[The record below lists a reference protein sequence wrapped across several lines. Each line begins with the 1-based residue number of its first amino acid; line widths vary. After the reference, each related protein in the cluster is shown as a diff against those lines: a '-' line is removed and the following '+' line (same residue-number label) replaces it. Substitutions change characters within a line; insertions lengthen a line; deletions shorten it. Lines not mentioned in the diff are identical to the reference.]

1 MRVPRTAISRPS
13 AGSLRA
19 PGAPSGGGCA
29 HELRPRASGRKC
41 GGRRG
46 GASPGSME
54 RASVATRGGY
64 VPGFL
69 LALQTKSGAEAPR
82 ALVQEQELRQWGLTG
97 QWPRADIPRLHPG
110 LANSVGLPS
119 LGPGTARRERSCGAV
134 GGLAWGFFTYG
145 R

>member
-1 MRVPRTAISRPS
+1 
-13 AGSLRA
+13 
-19 PGAPSGGGCA
+19 
-29 HELRPRASGRKC
+29 
-41 GGRRG
+41 
-46 GASPGSME
+46 ME